1 MKLETI
7 QDILPLIERPS
18 HYIGG
23 EINSVYKKSEQV
35 QLRIALAFPDLYEI
49 GTSHFGLQI
58 LYHILN
64 QHPEISAERVYTP
77 AEDMC
82 AYLKSAGLSL
92 MSLETHTALNRFDII
107 GFSLL
112 YELNYTN
119 ILTMLDLAEIPFY
132 AEERDMTHPLIIAG
146 GPCACNPEPVADFFD
161 AIVIGDGEEVLPEM
175 TRIYLEWKQGSH
187 RNDKTYLLHQ
197 WAATEGVYI
206 PSFFTDGQQVND
218 GWKPEITALK
228 PRYDAYSKIKR
239 TIIADLDKAPFP
251 TAAVIPFGKPVHDR
265 LRLEISRGCTRG
277 CRFCQAGMIY
287 RPVRERNTETLIDLA
302 EKSLSQTG
310 YTDLSLLSLSTGDY
324 SAIQPL
330 MQQLM
335 GRCAS
340 EHIAIS
346 LPSLRAGTLTPEM
359 AKLVKTVRKTGF
371 TIAPE
376 AGSQRLRNVINKNIT
391 HTEIIDT
398 VSTVFSLGWS
408 LIKLYF
414 MIGLPTE
421 TDEDLQAIIDLVLE
435 IRKAARSAGKRNRR
449 RGQIT
454 VSVGTFIPKPHT
466 PFQWHPQITLEEAK
480 RKIQWLKN
488 ELKRPGIQFKWQ
500 NPEISQIEGLF
511 ARGDRR
517 LSRLL
522 VHAYKH
528 GCHLDGWSDRFR
540 YDLWLD
546 ALHETGI
553 DIGFYTTRART
564 MNEKLPWNHID
575 IRIDD
580 NFLSE
585 EWRRAQSETFTA
597 DCRDNACGN
606 CGACATSDKSGKQI
620 LPRLCSSA
628 KAAAQLPNS
637 GEQLTNKNDSG
648 SDYQKIQIYYQKCGP
663 ARYFGHLEMVNM
675 FIRAIMRSSLKVKYS
690 KGFHP
695 KPKIAF
701 NDTLPIGIESRNES
715 FQIFL
720 LGTVDAKT
728 VIARLNAFL
737 PKGLNV
743 FKCRFNIVKTAPHT
757 ETTVRY
763 SVTLRQDDFD
773 AEALTH
779 FLKTPT
785 YVIHWT
791 NRKGK
796 TRHFDLKKIVTGIE
810 LTSSDHLNLEFQL
823 KQGQVVRPYTV
834 IDTIFKLSEVQI
846 KQARIVKM

>member
-7 QDILPLIERPS
+7 QDILPLIEKPS
-18 HYIGG
+18 HYLGG
-23 EINSVYKKSEQV
+23 EINSVYKKPEQV
-35 QLRIALAFPDLYEI
+35 KLRIALAFPDLYEI
-49 GTSHFGLQI
+49 GTSHFGILI

-64 QHPEISAERVYTP
+64 RYPEISAERVYTP

-82 AYLKSAGLSL
+82 AYLKSTGLSL

-119 ILTMLDLAEIPFY
+119 ILTMLDLAQIPFY

-161 AIVIGDGEEVLPEM
+161 AIVIGDGEEVLPAM
-175 TRIYLEWKQGSH
+175 TCIWLEWKQGPH
-187 RNDKTYLLHQ
+187 RNDKTQLLHQ
-197 WAATEGVYI
+197 WSETEGVYI
-206 PSFFTDGQQVND
+206 PSFFTDVLPSHD
-218 GWKPEITALK
+218 WKPEITALK
-228 PRYDAYSKIKR
+228 PRYDTYLKVRR

-287 RPVRERNTETLIDLA
+287 RPVRERTTETLVHLA

-310 YTDLSLLSLSTGDY
+310 YTDMSLLSLSTGDY

-359 AKLVKTVRKTGF
+359 ARLVKTVRKTGF

-391 HTEIIDT
+391 HAEILDT
-398 VSTVFSLGWS
+398 VRTVFSLGWS

-421 TDEDLQAIIDLVLE
+421 TDEDLQAIVDLVLE
-435 IRKAARSAGKRNRR
+435 IRQVARSAGKRNRR

-466 PFQWHPQITLEEAK
+466 PFQWHPQITSQESQ

-522 VHAYKH
+522 VQAYKR

-540 YDLWLD
+540 YELWQD

-564 MNEKLPWNHID
+564 MNEKLPWSHID
-575 IRIDD
+575 IRVDD
-580 NFLSE
+580 HFLTE
-585 EWRRAQSETFTA
+585 EWYRAQSETLTA
-597 DCRDNACGN
+597 DCRDNVCEN

-620 LPRLCSSA
+620 RPRLCSSA
-628 KAAAQLPNS
+628 QAASQLLISEERPADKS
-637 GEQLTNKNDSG
+637 DSG
-648 SDYQKIQIYYQKCGP
+648 SDYQKIKIYYQKCGP
-663 ARYFGHLEMVNM
+663 AKYFGHLEMVSM
-675 FIRAIMRSSLKVKYS
+675 FIRAIMRSDLKVKYS

-695 KPKIAF
+695 KPKISF

-720 LGTVDAKT
+720 LGTVDPKT

-743 FKCRFNIVKTAPHT
+743 FKCQFNIVKTAPHT

-763 SVTLRQDDFD
+763 GVTLRQGDFD
-773 AEALTH
+773 ADALTQ
-779 FLKTPT
+779 FMSTPA
-785 YVIHWT
+785 YVIRRT

-796 TRHFDLKKIVTGIE
+796 TRHFDLKKIVAGIE
-810 LTSSDHLNLEFQL
+810 LASPDHLNMKFKLA
-823 KQGQVVRPYTV
+823 QGQVIRPHTV
-834 IDTIFKLSEVQI
+834 LDAIFQLSEEQI
-846 KQARIVKM
+846 KQARIVKQ